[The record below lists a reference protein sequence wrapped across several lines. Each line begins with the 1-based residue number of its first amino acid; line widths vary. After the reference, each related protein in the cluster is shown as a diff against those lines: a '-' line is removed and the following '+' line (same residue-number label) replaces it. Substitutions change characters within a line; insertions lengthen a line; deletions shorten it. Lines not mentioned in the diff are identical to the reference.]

1 MSEHNIKDLI
11 KHEKA
16 FMSKEDASIISAYA
30 AKNDALFNHF
40 GNDEKEFTVH
50 THEEISKRDQSV
62 LDLINYHAKRVF
74 EFVEARYPGPFS
86 GFDMGKTHIAR
97 FEEGRGMHK
106 HFDATKPNDIATLIY
121 LNDNYSG
128 GEVFFPDHGISIK
141 PEPGDLV
148 CFPDTPD
155 FVHGVQ
161 PIVSG
166 IRYTTPRWFTR
177 IV

>member
-1 MSEHNIKDLI
+1 MRELI
-11 KHEKA
+11 KHEKE
-16 FMSKEDASIISAYA
+16 FMSKEDAQRISEYA
-30 AKNDALFNHF
+30 KMHDGLFNHF
-40 GNDEKEFTVH
+40 GNNEKEFTVH
-50 THEEISKRDQSV
+50 THEEIAKRDQEV
-62 LDLINYHAKRVF
+62 LDLINYYARKVYS
-74 EFVEARYPGPFS
+74 FVGQEYPGPFVD
-86 GFDMGKTHIAR
+86 FDVYKTHIAR

-106 HFDATKPNDIATLIY
+106 HFDSTKPNDIATLIY
-121 LNDNYSG
+121 LNDDYTG

-155 FVHGVQ
+155 FVHGVN
-161 PIVSG
+161 PITSG